1 MNSVDWT
8 SHDDYGA
15 TLITG
20 VTDGMRRHRQAFIM
34 KSWAHIIKSWAHQL
48 MNYARAHDRA
58 PDQKA
63 IAKILPDIPAN

>member
-8 SHDDYGA
+8 SRDDYGA

-20 VTDGMRRHRQAFIM
+20 VTDAMRRHRQAFID
-34 KSWAHIIKSWAHQL
+34 HRSWAHQR

-58 PDQKA
+58 TDQKA